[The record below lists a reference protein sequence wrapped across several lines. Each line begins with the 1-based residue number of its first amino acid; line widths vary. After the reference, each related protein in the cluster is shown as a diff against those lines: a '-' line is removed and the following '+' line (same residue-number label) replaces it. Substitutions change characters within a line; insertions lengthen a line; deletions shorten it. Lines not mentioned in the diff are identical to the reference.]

1 MALEVHQVARLVTVA
16 TPEEVVKAHFIQRGS
31 RGEGREMSPQV
42 VIALVSS
49 NHHGDCVPAD
59 KGTNVALD
67 IRIPWALNFFRHRD
81 RVAIGRGN
89 GGWLLDTEIGGRF
102 RQLLDRKSTRLNS
115 SHV

>member
-1 MALEVHQVARLVTVA
+1 
-16 TPEEVVKAHFIQRGS
+16 
-31 RGEGREMSPQV
+31 MSPQV

-49 NHHGDCVPAD
+49 NHHGDCVQAD

-89 GGWLLDTEIGGRF
+89 GGWLLDTEIGGRL
-102 RQLLDRKSTRLNS
+102 RQLLQQKRRPLFADLTDNGAQAIPPS
-115 SHV
+115 SGFEGVDIYFHYALPS